1 MKKKSNNA
9 VIQYLKFIVVGSI
22 NAIVNYVAYAA
33 VVFVGGHYVLAT
45 LVGFVLSVLSS
56 YLINS
61 SLVFERD
68 EGVKGW
74 QVLLRLYV
82 VYAFSGLFLTTL
94 LTWLFLDV
102 LNLEEGVRSL
112 GEAIRQSGV
121 DMTDRKLAEYIAPCI
136 VAVIVTPFNFVTN
149 KFFAY
154 KKLGKSSKEK
164 AKKEEVQNAS
174 TGCAFNG
181 GQGVFA
187 MDVQRTNGNP

>member
-56 YLINS
+56 YLINGK
-61 SLVFERD
+61 LVFERD

-174 TGCAFNG
+174 TGHD
-181 GQGVFA
+181 Q
-187 MDVQRTNGNP
+187 